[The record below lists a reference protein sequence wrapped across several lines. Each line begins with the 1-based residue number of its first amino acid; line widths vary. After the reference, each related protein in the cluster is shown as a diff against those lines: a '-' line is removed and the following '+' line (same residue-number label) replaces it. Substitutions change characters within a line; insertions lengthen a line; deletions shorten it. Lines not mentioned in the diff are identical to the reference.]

1 MLNISQIQV
10 FKLFILESAL
20 SLVIKA
26 TYLIWLR
33 LDLSKGNPM
42 LKQIS
47 LVCALCVGLAGIAEM
62 ADAAQ
67 QKPQRIVKAKKIFRA
82 PATPDI
88 GRDGGPNL
96 LSHAALVYDQT
107 SGRLL
112 YAKNPDTVT
121 PIASITKLM
130 TAMVVLDAKL
140 ALDEAIMLDSQ
151 DIDMLKGSRS
161 RLPVGASFRRED
173 LLRLAL
179 MASDNRAA
187 AALGR
192 TNPGGSQVF
201 VAAMNAK
208 AKELGLG
215 STRFVD
221 PSGLA
226 PGNVSSPQDLGAL
239 VSAASRYDQIREYS
253 TMPALNVTLPDSG
266 RQIGFRNT
274 NSLVKNADWN
284 INLSKTGFINESGKC
299 LVMQAM
305 IANQP
310 IVIVLLD
317 SLGKLTRV
325 GDANRI
331 KRWLESNKLAA
342 VVRSGDS

>member
-1 MLNISQIQV
+1 MLNIAQIQV

-47 LVCALCVGLAGIAEM
+47 LLCALCVGLAGIAEM

-67 QKPQRIVKAKKIFRA
+67 QKPQRIVKTKKIFRA

-140 ALDEAIMLDSQ
+140 ALDEAITLDSQ

-192 TNPGGSQVF
+192 TYPGGSQVF
-201 VAAMNAK
+201 VDAMNAK
-208 AKELGLG
+208 AH
-215 STRFVD
+215 FYF
-221 PSGLA
+221 A
-226 PGNVSSPQDLGAL
+226 FNC
-239 VSAASRYDQIREYS
+239 Y
-253 TMPALNVTLPDSG
+253 
-266 RQIGFRNT
+266 
-274 NSLVKNADWN
+274 
-284 INLSKTGFINESGKC
+284 
-299 LVMQAM
+299 
-305 IANQP
+305 
-310 IVIVLLD
+310 
-317 SLGKLTRV
+317 
-325 GDANRI
+325 
-331 KRWLESNKLAA
+331 
-342 VVRSGDS
+342 